1 VSAHWHHGVCGAE
14 VAVDTETGRVR
25 VERLH
30 AGVYAGRVVNPQQC
44 ELQNEGSA
52 IFGLGQSLMEEMV
65 FDDGRLTN
73 PNLSDYL
80 IPSFGDIPESLTT
93 NVLEGDSGEIHGLGE
108 TLLPPAVAAVS
119 AAVANA
125 IGRSIYE
132 LPLTPERV
140 LRAIREGDA

>member
-1 VSAHWHHGVCGAE
+1 
-14 VAVDTETGRVR
+14 VDSETGQVR
-25 VERLH
+25 VLALH
-30 AGVYAGRVVNPQQC
+30 AGVFAGRVVNPQQC

-80 IPSFGDIPESLTT
+80 IPSMGDVPIALTT
-93 NVLEGDSGEIHGLGE
+93 DVLEGESGEIHGLGE
-108 TLLPPAVAAVS
+108 TTLPPAVAAVS
-119 AAVANA
+119 AAVADA
-125 IGRSIYE
+125 IGCSIRE

-140 LRAIREGDA
+140 LRAIRDARTSEAVNR